1 MFKRYLGYLFLVTFL
16 SLTTIPCALCAQ
28 STISI
33 NATSITDAQTTIN
46 SAINSVASGA
56 TSNNP
61 GYVLLTA
68 GTYNISGPIRLKS
81 NVVLKGAGD
90 NTIIF
95 ANGSV
100 CNSTGAPAYI
110 FGLNVSNVE
119 ICNLQFQSTARGPQ
133 DGGRGARFCINL
145 NSANNSV
152 VHDVLFTPYLYSDG
166 VRIETGTNITVYN
179 CRIRA
184 GHDGI
189 SFLLGSSN
197 CRAYNNDI
205 DIRVNTGIR
214 IRDAKGIRLDHNT
227 FYGLHRKGWC
237 CTEMEENVQ
246 IEIDH
251 NIFHDYIGSSGNA
264 AVQPRHASGSVSVHD
279 NVLWNVGKISM
290 GSGSGNIMDPSDKNV
305 KDWVF
310 KGYGYVSIK

>member
-1 MFKRYLGYLFLVTFL
+1 MFKRYLGYLFLLTFL
-16 SLTTIPCALCAQ
+16 ILTTIPCVLCTQ
-28 STISI
+28 NIISV
-33 NATSITDAQTTIN
+33 NVTSVTDAQTTIN
-46 SAINSVASGA
+46 SAINSVALGA
-56 TSNNP
+56 TSSNP

-68 GTYNISGPIRLKS
+68 GTYKIGGPILLKS

-90 NTIIF
+90 STIIF

-133 DGGRGARFCINL
+133 DGGHGARHCINL
-145 NSANNSV
+145 NSANNIV
-152 VHDVLFTPYLYSDG
+152 VHDILFTPYLYSDG
-166 VRIETGTNITVYN
+166 VRIEKGTNITVYN

-214 IRDAKGIRLDHNT
+214 VRDAKGIRLDHNN

-264 AVQPRHASGSVSVHD
+264 AVQPRHANGSVSVHD

-290 GSGSGNIMDPSDKNV
+290 GSGSGNIINPSNKNV
-305 KDWVF
+305 KDWVL
-310 KGYGYVSIK
+310 KGYGYVSSQ